1 MLEQF
6 KLFRGLSES
15 DREIVERVMVV
26 EERRPGHVFLR
37 EGERGT
43 AGQAALYVVIEG
55 DIQVVSAA
63 PPGGYGVDRLI
74 GPGQI
79 FGLVSL
85 LDDAPRSATC
95 TAATPVKVG
104 KLTRAVMNSLLKT
117 HAKVHVRFQRM
128 VCSQLAQDLRA
139 LDERLRKA
147 VTGESALDDIL

>member
-1 MLEQF
+1 MLERF
-6 KLFRGLSES
+6 RLFGDLSDA
-15 DREIVERVMVV
+15 DREILERVMVT
-26 EERRPGHVFLR
+26 EDHRAGTVFLR

-43 AGQAALYVVIEG
+43 AGRAALYVLLEG
-55 DIQVVSAA
+55 DVRIECAA

-95 TAATPVKVG
+95 TASTAVKVG
-104 KLTRAVMNSLLKT
+104 KLTRAVMNQLLRS
-117 HAKVHVRFQRM
+117 HAHVHVRFQRM
-128 VCSQLAQDLRA
+128 VCAQLAQDLRA

-147 VTGESALDDIL
+147 VTGESGIDDIL